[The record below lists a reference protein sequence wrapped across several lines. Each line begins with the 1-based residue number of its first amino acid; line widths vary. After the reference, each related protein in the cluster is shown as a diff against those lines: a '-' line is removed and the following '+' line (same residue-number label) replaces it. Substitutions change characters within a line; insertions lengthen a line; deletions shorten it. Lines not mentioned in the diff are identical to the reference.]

1 MGHMTGR
8 RRATGYG
15 AITLYG
21 REFNPVRLTRRFI
34 TPAGRVGARTH
45 DPTTPH
51 AQPPTGTTRAR
62 FGLIRF
68 RSPLLTEYPFLQVLR
83 CFTSLRTP
91 RPTKRAVPAHDG
103 RWVPPFG
110 NPRIKALLAAP
121 RGLSQP
127 HTSFIGPV
135 CQGIHHTPFTDDPA
149 NRHGRTRNKP
159 ANTGQQIIT
168 QNTITK
174 RSNERTPYRTGPVRK
189 NSKSKT
195 QDPTGPRSLL
205 ASTIQFSN
213 HHAPGPGPPRP
224 HGHGTPPRD
233 TRNNHHPHPEQTTGK
248 RGPGSRSGNPKA
260 CRTTTT
266 REPPISST
274 PARPRP
280 PDHPATQAKGPR
292 KAPARNSVERR

>member
-91 RPTKRAVPAHDG
+91 RPTTG
-103 RWVPPFG
+103 RYRPMTAGGFPHSEILGSKPCWRLPEAYRSLTRPSSVLSAKASTIRPSRTTPPTG
-110 NPRIKALLAAP
+110 TAA
-121 RGLSQP
+121 RETSQ
-127 HTSFIGPV
+127 
-135 CQGIHHTPFTDDPA
+135 QTPDNRSSHKTRSQNDP
-149 NRHGRTRNKP
+149 
-159 ANTGQQIIT
+159 
-168 QNTITK
+168 TK
-174 RSNERTPYRTGPVRK
+174 EPRTGRGP
-189 NSKSKT
+189 SEKT
-195 QDPTGPRSLL
+195 VKARHRTPTGPRSLL

-213 HHAPGPGPPRP
+213 HHAPGPEPPRP

-233 TRNNHHPHPEQTTGK
+233 TRNNHHPHPEQRGK

-260 CRTTTT
+260 CRTTT

-292 KAPARNSVERR
+292 KAPIRNSVERR